1 MEFRFIGLKYWYFVV
16 FCSFDFFLMVFL
28 IILLVLG
35 VFGVN
40 LCFFFRVR
48 DFFFLR
54 YRMNLFLVDN
64 VLVLRGEISYK
75 NI

>member
-40 LCFFFRVR
+40 LRFFFRVR